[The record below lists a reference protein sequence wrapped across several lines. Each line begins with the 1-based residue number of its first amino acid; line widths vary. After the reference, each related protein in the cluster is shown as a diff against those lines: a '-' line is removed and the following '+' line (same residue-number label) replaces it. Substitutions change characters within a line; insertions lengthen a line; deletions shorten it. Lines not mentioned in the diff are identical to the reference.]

1 MRTRSPIYK
10 TECSPQPAS
19 LGADLDAEVEVRLM
33 PGLQSV
39 KQNLHFLQ
47 LFAGT
52 YALLD
57 EYFHTSWLTKSK
69 TAPDAGAVL
78 GHSWPRWP

>member
-1 MRTRSPIYK
+1 
-10 TECSPQPAS
+10 
-19 LGADLDAEVEVRLM
+19 M

-47 LFAGT
+47 LFAST

-57 EYFHTSWLTKSK
+57 EYFHASWLTKSK